1 MYFISASLY
10 IDRTARVQ
18 IDIYTKK
25 YIQSGMPADINVA
38 SAIEEV
44 YRADWGRIVATL
56 IRLFGDFDLAE
67 ECAQEAF
74 AVAVDQWRDSGVPD
88 LPRAWI
94 IQTAKHKAI
103 DRIRRKGRYAEK
115 LESYVVSGLV
125 RATEE
130 PDYDNGEIP
139 DDRLRLIFTCCHPA
153 LAPEAQVA
161 LTLRTLCGLETDE
174 IARAFLVSP
183 TTMAQ
188 RLVRAKHKIRDAGI
202 PYAVPATSDIAARLE
217 AVLIVIYLVFNEGY
231 VATRGTSLVRTDLC
245 SEAIRLGRLVITLM
259 APQTPAEANALV
271 ALMLLHDARRDARLD
286 EAGEIIVLEEQDR
299 SRWNHKQIAEAL
311 LLVRDGTP
319 GTPGPFAA
327 QAAIAAVHCKAAHPA
342 DTNWAEIVR
351 HYDQLERVQ
360 PSPIVSL
367 NRAVAVAMADG
378 PRAGLAEMEAL
389 SASNDLDDYHLLHA
403 ARADLLRRLG
413 LFDESAKNY
422 VRALALVTNDSERR
436 FLERR
441 LREVQPPPTA

>member
-1 MYFISASLY
+1 
-10 IDRTARVQ
+10 
-18 IDIYTKK
+18 
-25 YIQSGMPADINVA
+25 MPADVNAA

-74 AVAVDQWRDSGVPD
+74 AAAVDQWRDSGVPD

-115 LESYVVSGLV
+115 LESFVVSGLV

-202 PYAVPATSDIAARLE
+202 PYIVPGTNDMTVRLE
-217 AVLIVIYLVFNEGY
+217 AVLTVIYLVFNEGY

-259 APQTPAEANALV
+259 EKQPLAEAKALV

-286 EAGEIIVLEEQDR
+286 EMGEIVILEEQDR

-311 LLVRDGTP
+311 PFIEDVLRGM
-319 GTPGPFAA
+319 PGPFAL
-327 QAAIAAVHCKAAHPA
+327 QAAIAAVHCKASHPA

-378 PRAGLAEMEAL
+378 PRAGLAVMEAL
-389 SASNDLDDYHLLHA
+389 SASNDLNNYHLLHA

-413 LFDESAKNY
+413 SFDESAKSY
-422 VRALALVTNDSERR
+422 VRALELVTNNSERR

-441 LREVQPPPTA
+441 LREVQPPPNAL